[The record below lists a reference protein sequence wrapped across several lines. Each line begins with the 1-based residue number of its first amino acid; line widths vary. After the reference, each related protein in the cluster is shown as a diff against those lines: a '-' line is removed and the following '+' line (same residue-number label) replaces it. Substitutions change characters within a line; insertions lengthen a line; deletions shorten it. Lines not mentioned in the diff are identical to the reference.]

1 MDSPQETPTPQRL
14 MIATLL
20 GAFAVFVVDLC
31 MTAVYAIECSG
42 DNAGPALASGWCGL
56 LFRRDI
62 VVLVLLGPP
71 ALTLMFG
78 IYAVSR
84 RDAGRVRAAV
94 VGGFV
99 LCIAAHVPDWLM
111 FHPT

>member
-1 MDSPQETPTPQRL
+1 MVDPPEPPTTRQL
-14 MIATLL
+14 TIATLL
-20 GAFAVFVVDLC
+20 GAFAVLVVDLC
-31 MTAVYAIECSG
+31 MTFVYAIECSG
-42 DNAGPALASGWCGL
+42 DNAGSALASDWCGL
-56 LFRRDI
+56 LFRHDI
-62 VVLVLLGPP
+62 VVLVLWGPP

-78 IYAVSR
+78 IDAVSR

-94 VGGFV
+94 VAGFV